1 MVNLVVT
8 LYAKIL
14 DFIYFNHSL
23 SWGIIRPV
31 AKKYQSLVDSVI
43 FFITFVIRIPKTKRI

>member
-1 MVNLVVT
+1 MVNYGAT
-8 LYAKIL
+8 LNAKIL